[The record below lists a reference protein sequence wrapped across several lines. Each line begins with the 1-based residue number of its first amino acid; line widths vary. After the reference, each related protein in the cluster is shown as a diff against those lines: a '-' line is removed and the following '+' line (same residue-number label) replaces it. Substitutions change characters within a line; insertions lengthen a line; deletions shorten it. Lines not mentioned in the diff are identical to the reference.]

1 MPFMWDFF
9 SRMLTQICVVWKK
22 NYLFE
27 ASFSTVVPQKFLSK
41 KNKQKTSLQPTSH
54 SFKSITDNK
63 RKDLH

>member
-27 ASFSTVVPQKFLSK
+27 ASFSTVVPQKFFK
-41 KNKQKTSLQPTSH
+41 VKKKQTKNKFAAHISQ
-54 SFKSITDNK
+54 F
-63 RKDLH
+63 